1 VTSSSDEPDD
11 EPVTGGEASA
21 VPAKGGSRRRRRAT
35 RPATGPAPEAVG
47 GSDGGQTKDDT
58 DAGWGEAPDR
68 DRTRDQHEQW
78 LHEQRPPHW
87 E

>member
-1 VTSSSDEPDD
+1 MTPSEEPT
-11 EPVTGGEASA
+11 PG
-21 VPAKGGSRRRRRAT
+21 PRRRRRAT
-35 RPATGPAPEAVG
+35 RPATGGPASESAG
-47 GSDGGQTKDDT
+47 EQTKDDT

-68 DRTRDQHEQW
+68 DEKRDQHEQW